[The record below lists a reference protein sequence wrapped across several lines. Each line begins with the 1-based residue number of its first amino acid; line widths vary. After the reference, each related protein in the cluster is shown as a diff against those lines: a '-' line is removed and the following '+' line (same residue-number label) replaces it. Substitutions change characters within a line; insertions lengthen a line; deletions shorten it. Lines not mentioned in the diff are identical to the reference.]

1 MEEKT
6 NHLLDFRGS
15 ISPLSL
21 LKMTKVFNKMQAAE
35 IMEILG
41 SDPDVRKDLFK
52 LLPADSYEVVLMEVT
67 EGSDY
72 FFRVRIKKSC

>member
-1 MEEKT
+1 MGETIHHK
-6 NHLLDFRGS
+6 LDFRGS

-21 LKMTKVFNKMQAAE
+21 LKMTRVFNGMQPAE
-35 IMEILG
+35 TMEILG

-52 LLPADSYEVVLMEVT
+52 LLPPASYEVMLMEVT

-72 FFRVRIKKSC
+72 FFRVRIRKSR